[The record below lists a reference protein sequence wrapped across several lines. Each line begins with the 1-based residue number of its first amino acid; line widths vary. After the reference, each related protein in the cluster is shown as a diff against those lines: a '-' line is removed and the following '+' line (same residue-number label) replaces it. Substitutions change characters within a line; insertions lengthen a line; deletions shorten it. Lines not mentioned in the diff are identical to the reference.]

1 MAYLTITRAEMCGMS
16 LSGPIVLSCT
26 AVRKWSAGAIARL
39 NYLKRLV
46 VPASMAVDEIPVL
59 GCSHILALPLP
70 ALRRRMRCVLGPGQ
84 QIVTGPVM
92 DHQILQASVNDVGQP
107 SFPRPRHLMWF
118 SKVRPPLQCVIMA
131 S

>member
-1 MAYLTITRAEMCGMS
+1 MCGMS

-26 AVRKWSAGAIARL
+26 VARMWSAGAIACL
-39 NYLKRLV
+39 NYRKRLV
-46 VPASMAVDEIPVL
+46 VPASIAFDEVPGL

-107 SFPRPRHLMWF
+107 SFPRPRQLLWF
-118 SKVRPPLQCVIMA
+118 SKVRPSL
-131 S
+131 

>member
-1 MAYLTITRAEMCGMS
+1 VAYLTITGAEMCGMS

-26 AVRKWSAGAIARL
+26 VARMWSAGAIACL
-39 NYLKRLV
+39 NYRKRLV
-46 VPASMAVDEIPVL
+46 VPASIAFDEVPGL

-107 SFPRPRHLMWF
+107 SFPRPRQLLWF
-118 SKVRPPLQCVIMA
+118 SKVRPLL
-131 S
+131 